1 MKTSDLISQKMRRKA
16 SEIDSL
22 RLGCGWTEDDLNK
35 PWVLVDSVEGQ
46 SHPGSVHLG
55 NIGNEVIKGIVS
67 AGGTPAKYY
76 VTDTCDGISQGT
88 PGMSYSLP
96 SREFISFA
104 VEMHA
109 KTGHFDGMT
118 LISSCDKSIPGH
130 LMAAARLDLP
140 TIIIPGGVED
150 VGPHWMT
157 LEQVATFDSQRRRGK
172 LSTEKYQ
179 FLAKFGCPTPGAC
192 AFMGTACTM
201 QIMSEA
207 LGMALPTSALAL
219 STGFEITRLARKAGK
234 QVLYLIEQ
242 GLSAGKILTKEAFEN
257 AIMVHAAIAGSTN
270 ALLHII
276 AIAAE
281 GGIEITHD
289 DFDFINRRIPY
300 LTNIRPSGRHPSS
313 FFWYSGGTQFVMKQ
327 LMDQLHL
334 DTLTV
339 TGETVEENIKNL
351 EKDNYFEK
359 IVTYL
364 ENYQVTRDDVIRN
377 KSKPFSETGSI
388 AILKGNIAPEG
399 AVVKVTAVDPAM
411 HKFTG
416 KAKVFD
422 SQDDAVKAIFDEKIE
437 SGDAVIIRYEGPKGN
452 GMPEQFYATEA
463 IASDPK
469 LNISVALLTD
479 GRFSGASRG
488 PCIGHVSPEAAEGG
502 TIAFLDDNDL
512 IEIDIPNRRLALVG
526 VKGQSLEAEEV
537 SKVLVERKKI
547 WKPSPRKFMTGMLA
561 FYTQHATSASK
572 GGRMKL

>member
-1 MKTSDLISQKMRRKA
+1 MKTSDLLSQKMRRKA

-22 RLGCGWTEDDLNK
+22 RLGCGWTEDDLDK

-46 SHPGSVHLG
+46 SHPGSVRLG
-55 NIGNEVIKGIVS
+55 QLGDEVIKGIVS

-76 VTDTCDGISQGT
+76 ITDTCDGISQGT

-96 SREFISFA
+96 SRELISFA

-130 LMAAARLDLP
+130 LMAAARLNLP
-140 TIIIPGGVED
+140 TILVPGGTAD
-150 VGPHWMT
+150 LGPHGMT
-157 LEQVATFDSQRRRGK
+157 LEQVATYDAQRRRGQIG
-172 LSTEKYQ
+172 TEEYQ

-201 QIMSEA
+201 QIMGEA
-207 LGMALPTSALAL
+207 LGMALPTSAIAL
-219 STGFEITRLARKAGK
+219 STGFEITRLARKAGN
-234 QVLYLIEQ
+234 QILQLIEQ
-242 GLSAGKILTKEAFEN
+242 GISAGKILTKEAFEN

-281 GGIEITHD
+281 RGIKITHD

-300 LTNIRPSGRHPSS
+300 LTNIRPSGKYPSS

-327 LMDQLHL
+327 LMDHIHL

-339 TGETVEENIKNL
+339 TGTTIEENIKNL
-351 EKDNYFEK
+351 EKEHYFEK
-359 IVTYL
+359 IATYL
-364 ENYQVTRDDVIRN
+364 ENYQVGRDEVIRS
-377 KSKPFSETGSI
+377 KSNPFSETGSI

-399 AVVKVTAVDPAM
+399 AVVKVTAVDTAM

-416 KAKVFD
+416 RAKVFN

-437 SGDAVIIRYEGPKGN
+437 SGDAVIIRYEGPKGS

-469 LNISVALLTD
+469 LNVSVALLTD

-488 PCIGHVSPEAAEGG
+488 PVIGHVSPEAAEGG
-502 TIAFLDDNDL
+502 TIALLEDNDL
-512 IEIDIPNRRLALVG
+512 IEIDIPKRRLELVG
-526 VKGQSLEAEEV
+526 IKNQLLEPEEV
-537 SKVLVERKKI
+537 VKVLTERKKL
-547 WKPSPRKFMTGMLA
+547 WKPPSRKFTTGMLT
-561 FYTQHATSASK
+561 FYTHHATSASK
-572 GGRMKL
+572 GGRMEL

>member
-1 MKTSDLISQKMRRKA
+1 
-16 SEIDSL
+16 
-22 RLGCGWTEDDLNK
+22 
-35 PWVLVDSVEGQ
+35 
-46 SHPGSVHLG
+46 
-55 NIGNEVIKGIVS
+55 
-67 AGGTPAKYY
+67 
-76 VTDTCDGISQGT
+76 
-88 PGMSYSLP
+88 
-96 SREFISFA
+96 
-104 VEMHA
+104 
-109 KTGHFDGMT
+109 
-118 LISSCDKSIPGH
+118 
-130 LMAAARLDLP
+130 
-140 TIIIPGGVED
+140 
-150 VGPHWMT
+150 MT
-157 LEQVATFDSQRRRGK
+157 LEQVATYDSQRRRGK
-172 LSTEKYQ
+172 LSTEKYK

-281 GGIEITHD
+281 RGIEITHD

-300 LTNIRPSGRHPSS
+300 LTNIRPSGRYPSS
-313 FFWYSGGTQFVMKQ
+313 FFWYSGGTHFVMKQ
-327 LMDQLHL
+327 LMDHIHL

-339 TGETVEENIKNL
+339 TGKTVEENIKNL
-351 EKDNYFEK
+351 EKENYFEK
-359 IVTYL
+359 IATYL
-364 ENYQVTRDDVIRN
+364 ENYRVTRDDVIRT
-377 KSKPFSETGSI
+377 KSTPSETGSI

-399 AVVKVTAVDPAM
+399 SVVKVSAVDPSM

-416 KAKVFD
+416 RAKVFD
-422 SQDDAVKAIFDEKIE
+422 SQDDAVKAIFDGEIE
-437 SGDAVIIRYEGPKGN
+437 SGDAVIIRYEGPKGS

-469 LNISVALLTD
+469 LNVSVALLTD

-502 TIAFLDDNDL
+502 TIALLEDNDL
-512 IEIDIPNRRLALVG
+512 IEIDIPNRRLAIVG
-526 VKGQSLEAEEV
+526 VKGQPLEPEDV
-537 SKVLVERKKI
+537 VKVLVERKKM
-547 WKPSPRKFMTGMLA
+547 WKQPSRKFTTGMLA
-561 FYTQHATSASK
+561 FYTHHATSASK
-572 GGRMKL
+572 GGRMEL